1 MSVQLSQS
9 DRTYLRNFFIGIA
22 MLGVATVIEISLAT
36 FVWSTHTN
44 PSDSREAEFASSRI
58 TPIGAVYAGA
68 SGQAELAAA
77 KPSGPAPSAA
87 AAGPYTYDASEGKSL
102 FDSTCAA
109 CHQATGEGVP
119 GTFPPLKGNAAV
131 NDADAK
137 TQIETILD
145 GRQGTVIGGQ
155 KYSGVMPPFGS
166 QLNDAQLANVANYER
181 SAWGNHGKHVTA
193 EDVAAIRGKK

>member
-9 DRTYLRNFFIGIA
+9 DRTYMRHFFIGIV
-22 MLGVATVIEISLAT
+22 MLAIFTVVDIAIATVVMHSLP
-36 FVWSTHTN
+36 V
-44 PSDSREAEFASSRI
+44 ASSPEQARQADLRI
-58 TPIGAVYAGA
+58 TPVGAVYAGA
-68 SGQAELAAA
+68 SGQAALVAAA
-77 KPSGPAPSAA
+77 PALQPSAA
-87 AAGPYTYDASEGKSL
+87 ATGPYTFNESEGKSL

-166 QLNDAQLANVANYER
+166 QLTDTQIANVANYER

-193 EDVAAIRGKK
+193 DDVAALRKK

>member
-9 DRTYLRNFFIGIA
+9 DRTYMRHFFIGIA
-22 MLGVATVIEISLAT
+22 LLALVSLINIVIATL
-36 FVWSTHTN
+36 VWSGQAK
-44 PSDSREAEFASSRI
+44 PSDARQVAFAGSRI
-58 TPIGAVYAGA
+58 TPVGAVYAGA
-68 SGQAELAAA
+68 SGQAALAATQ
-77 KPSGPAPSAA
+77 PSAPGPSAA
-87 AAGPYTYDASEGKSL
+87 AASGPYTYDAGEGKSL

-145 GRQGTVIGGQ
+145 GRSGTVIGGQ

-166 QLNDAQLANVANYER
+166 QLSDAQIANVANYER
-181 SAWGNHGKHVTA
+181 SSWGNHGKHVTA
-193 EDVAAIRGKK
+193 DDVAALRKK

>member
-9 DRTYLRNFFIGIA
+9 DRTYMRNFFIGIA
-22 MLGVATVIEISLAT
+22 VLALISVIDIIIATA
-36 FVWSTHTN
+36 VWSTHTN
-44 PSDSREAEFASSRI
+44 PSDSREVAFASSRI
-58 TPIGAVYAGA
+58 APVGAVYAGA
-68 SGQAELAAA
+68 SGQAALAKA
-77 KPSGPAPSAA
+77 PAPEPSAA
-87 AAGPYTYDASEGKSL
+87 AASGPYTYSASEGKSL

-131 NDADAK
+131 NAADAK

-166 QLNDAQLANVANYER
+166 QLSDVQVANVANYER

-193 EDVAAIRGKK
+193 DDVAALRGKK